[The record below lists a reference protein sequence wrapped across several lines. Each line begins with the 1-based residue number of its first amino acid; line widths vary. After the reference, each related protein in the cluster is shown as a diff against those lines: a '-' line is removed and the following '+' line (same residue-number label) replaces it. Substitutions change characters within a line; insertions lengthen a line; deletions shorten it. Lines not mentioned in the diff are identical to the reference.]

1 MNGNGLARKIT
12 TMAMFA
18 AASIVL
24 VYLIR
29 FPFFAAA
36 PFLEYDPANIPI
48 LIATYL
54 FGPSTGLMLTFVV
67 SVIQGITV
75 SAQSGIIGIAMHI
88 FATGSFVLSAG
99 MIYNRKRSFSGL
111 VVSAICGTLA
121 MTVAMILWNL
131 IFTPLF
137 MGTPIDTVAKML
149 VPIIIPFNLLKG
161 SINAFIAVVMYKM
174 LSTKGVFKE
183 DKTTRNRSN
192 NLDI

>member
-99 MIYNRKRSFSGL
+99 MIYNRKR
-111 VVSAICGTLA
+111 CGTLA

-183 DKTTRNRSN
+183 DKTARNRSN